1 MDSVGSDVGW
11 LVIFDKDTEKCW
23 DEKVY
28 MREEIVDGK
37 KIIVAGC

>member
-11 LVIFDKDTEKCW
+11 LVIFDKDAEKSW

-28 MREEIVDGK
+28 MKEEIIDGK
-37 KIIVAGC
+37 RIVVAGC